1 METFNNKSFSGRVYE
16 TKDSV
21 VIESVVSEKTETS
34 MKSVKLEDVSD
45 FINAKL
51 KEFIGKEVNVE
62 VSIKITEKRTTDK

>member
-21 VIESVVSEKTETS
+21 VIESVISEKTETS
-34 MKSVKLEDVSD
+34 IKSVKLEDVSD

-51 KEFIGKEVNVE
+51 KEFTGKEVNVE
-62 VSIKITEKRTTDK
+62 ISIKITEK

>member
-1 METFNNKSFSGRVYE
+1 MKTFNNKSFSGRVYE

-21 VIESVVSEKTETS
+21 VIESVISEKTETS
-34 MKSVKLEDVSD
+34 MKSVRLEDVSN

-62 VSIKITEKRTTDK
+62 VSIKITEK

>member
-21 VIESVVSEKTETS
+21 VIESVISEKTETS
-34 MKSVKLEDVSD
+34 IKSVKLEDVSD

-62 VSIKITEKRTTDK
+62 ISIKITEK

>member
-34 MKSVKLEDVSD
+34 MKSVRLEDVSD

>member
-1 METFNNKSFSGRVYE
+1 METFNSKSFSGRVYE

-21 VIESVVSEKTETS
+21 VIESVISEKTETS
-34 MKSVKLEDVSD
+34 MKSVRLEDVSD